1 MRTATV
7 SLDGED
13 RILCFSTGVMEDVYS
28 EYGGLQEFFDAMNGK
43 TDNPIRAIIWALD
56 KMMDAGARYARRRG
70 IPAAEPLTADDLRE
84 LCDLSD
90 LAGLQQAVL
99 STITAGNAREVE
111 AEPPKNVTAT
121 PSEMRVL

>member
-13 RILCFSTGVMEDVYS
+13 RILCFSAGVMEDVYS
-28 EYGGLQEFFDAMNGK
+28 EYGGLQEFFDAMSGK

-56 KMMDAGARYARRRG
+56 KMMGAGARYARRKG
-70 IPAAEPLTADDLRE
+70 IPAAAPLTVEDLRDV
-84 LCDLSD
+84 CDLSD
-90 LAGLQQAVL
+90 LAGLKQAVL
-99 STITAGNAREVE
+99 TTITAGNAREVE
-111 AEPPKNVTAT
+111 AEPPKNGMTT